1 MFVTFVSTLFFH
13 DFVEMLG
20 SMLLISIFRDIGV
33 NICTFC
39 HKYNKLFFLYIVW
52 LPIYTCLIL
61 LSSNLLT
68 LRVPDDG
75 YSIFTFLLLTNYQPG
90 TRENQT
96 PLNIVFAFLNWLS
109 LLRFW
114 FILNDIINII
124 RIIMVMLSFYK
135 LLRMSTTFTR
145 RLGPTLKI

>member
-1 MFVTFVSTLFFH
+1 MFVTFVSTLYFH

-39 HKYNKLFFLYIVW
+39 HKYNFLFFLYIVW

-61 LSSNLLT
+61 LSSNVLT

-75 YSIFTFLLLTNYQPG
+75 YSRVARTK
-90 TRENQT
+90 
-96 PLNIVFAFLNWLS
+96 LNIYVLIMNKLSTRDDRKSNLNKYCFR
-109 LLRFW
+109 LLKLVI
-114 FILNDIINII
+114 FIEVL
-124 RIIMVMLSFYK
+124 VHFE
-135 LLRMSTTFTR
+135 
-145 RLGPTLKI
+145 